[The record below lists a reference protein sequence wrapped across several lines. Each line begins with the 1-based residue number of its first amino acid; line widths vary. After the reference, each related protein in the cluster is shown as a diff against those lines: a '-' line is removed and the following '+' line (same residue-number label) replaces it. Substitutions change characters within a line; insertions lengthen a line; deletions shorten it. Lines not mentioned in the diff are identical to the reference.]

1 LPRYRAVE
9 PRKIGLADSYA
20 NPLHTNLVR
29 NLAYYGHEVY
39 DYRFPRVGTDGAKF
53 ELESLLDDSTGKYGF
68 REQLN
73 TKGLHNQFLYD
84 MQAIEW
90 CDTFIL
96 LCPAEHCAHVALGMA
111 FAWQKDCIVYMPN
124 KVQPV
129 LFYKASNFLAL
140 TEDELLD
147 YLEVPLSTK
156 KVEF

>member
-1 LPRYRAVE
+1 VPRYKAVE
-9 PRKIGLADSYA
+9 PRKIGLADSYS
-20 NPLHTNLVR
+20 NPLHNRLMRELTH
-29 NLAYYGHEVY
+29 YGHQVY
-39 DYRFPRVGTDGAKF
+39 DYREPKPGVTGASF
-53 ELESLLDDSTGKYGF
+53 DVEPLLDDNVGKYAF
-68 REQLN
+68 CEQIN
-73 TKGLHNQFLYD
+73 SMPLHNQFIYD
-84 MQAIEW
+84 IGAIEW